1 MFDVNLLIKSWSS
14 LRLHTQL
21 ALASGILLAITISI
35 TTWLNIQSQRQ
46 KLLDNTTN
54 EAISLAKNISIVS
67 SYLVITNKLDEL
79 ESLLIQSTSFPIISN
94 IKVISEEG
102 ETLSHT
108 KKLTSNEI
116 IAVYDLLPVKLPE
129 EDVVQTHIDWEF
141 NNLTVWHPI
150 KTSTLLG
157 WIKLD
162 VTLNEVIKLQSQAIT
177 DNIISA
183 IIAIFLDLFILLAI
197 LYIPAKRFKRVVNF
211 SRNMSNQPG
220 AKMDFSGGS
229 FELDSL
235 IETLNIS
242 SLGLEDQNNKIQQQA
257 DNLLKLNE
265 KKFRL
270 KSEYEQQEILDS
282 MLESVIT
289 IDEQGIINS
298 LNKAGEKLFGY
309 SAKEVVGKNLSILMP
324 DSEAKEH
331 QSYVQRY
338 LSGGKP
344 KIIGIG
350 REIEGKRKNGDLFPM
365 RISVSELPKKPDGSL
380 FFIGSCLDLTE
391 QKKQEEQLRRTQK
404 MDALGKLTGG
414 LAHDYNN
421 LLAIIL
427 GYAELLKAKLKND
440 DELSKYVYE
449 IDHAAERGAKLT
461 NKLLGFSQHNI
472 SKTDVFNI
480 NDLLQELQ
488 FMLEKTLSARI
499 KLIFDLAENLW
510 LVELDSGD
518 FQDTIVNM
526 AINAMHAIETSG
538 QIIFQTENE
547 QLNSSDAQQM
557 NLSTGEYVKLNITDT
572 GEGMDEATIE
582 KIFDPFFTSKGE
594 FGTGLGLSQV
604 YGFMQQSGGGILVN
618 SSPGKGTCFTL
629 YFPRSHQT
637 LTEIQKPKPEA
648 LPEIQGKETL
658 LVVDDEPAMVELAD
672 HILTTE
678 GYQVF
683 TANDAQQALK
693 VLEKEHIDLV
703 ISDVI
708 MPNMDGYEL
717 ATKIQQLYP
726 HIKIQIVTGYT
737 DDRQFDTENNTLHKN
752 RLCKPYSP
760 SSLLLRIHELLGHNI
775 KGGD

>member
-1 MFDVNLLIKSWSS
+1 MIRFWSS

-35 TTWLNIQSQRQ
+35 TTWINIQSQQQ

-54 EAISLAKNISIVS
+54 QAISLAKNFSIVS

-79 ESLLIQSTSFPIISN
+79 ESLLIQSTSFPIIST

-108 KKLTSNEI
+108 KKIASNEI
-116 IAVYDLLPVKLPE
+116 IAVYDLVPVKLPE
-129 EDVVQTHIDWEF
+129 QGIVQTHIDWEF
-141 NNLTVWHPI
+141 NKLTVWYPI

-162 VTLNEVIKLQSQAIT
+162 VTLNELFKLQSQAIT

-183 IIAIFLDLFILLAI
+183 IIAIFLDLVILFAI
-197 LYIPAKRFKRVVNF
+197 LYIPAKRFKKVVNF
-211 SRNMSNQPG
+211 SRNISNQPG

-229 FELDSL
+229 FELNSL
-235 IETLNIS
+235 IESLNIS
-242 SLGLEDQNNKIQQQA
+242 SQGLEKQNKKIQQQA

-289 IDEQGIINS
+289 IDEHGIIKS
-298 LNKAGEKLFGY
+298 LNKAGENLFGY
-309 SAKEVVGKNLSILMP
+309 TAKEIVGKNLSILMP
-324 DSEAKEH
+324 DPESENH

-344 KIIGIG
+344 KVIGIG
-350 REIEGKRKNGDLFPM
+350 RELEGKRKNGELFTM
-365 RISVSELPKKPDGSL
+365 KISVSELPKKPDGSR

-427 GYAELLKAKLKND
+427 GYAEILKAKLKNN
-440 DELSKYVYE
+440 DELSKYVHE

-461 NKLLGFSQHNI
+461 NKLLGFSQHKK
-472 SKTDVFNI
+472 SKTDVLNI
-480 NDLLQELQ
+480 NNILKELQ
-488 FMLEKTLSARI
+488 FMLEKTLSAHI
-499 KLIFDLAENLW
+499 KLIFDLADNLW
-510 LVELDSGD
+510 LVELDSSD
-518 FQDTIVNM
+518 FEDTIINM
-526 AINAMHAIETSG
+526 SINAMHAIETSG

-547 QLNSSDAQQM
+547 QLNFSDAQQM
-557 NLSTGEYVKLNITDT
+557 NLSTGEYVKFKITDT

-604 YGFMQQSGGGILVN
+604 YGFMQQCGGGIIVN
-618 SSPGKGTCFTL
+618 SSPGEGTCFSL
-629 YFPRSHQT
+629 YFPRSHQA
-637 LTEIQKPKPEA
+637 LTEIKKSKPET
-648 LPEIQGKETL
+648 LPEIKGKETIL
-658 LVVDDEPAMVELAD
+658 IVDDEPAMVELAY
-672 HILTTE
+672 HILSTE

-683 TANDAQQALK
+683 TANDGLQALK

-703 ISDVI
+703 ITDVI
-708 MPNMDGYEL
+708 MPNIDGYEL

-726 HIKIQIVTGYT
+726 HIKIQIVTGFT
-737 DDRQFDTENNTLHKN
+737 DDRQHDTENNTLHIN

-760 SSLLLRIHELLGHNI
+760 SSLLFRIHELLGHDI
-775 KGGD
+775 KNNM

>member
-1 MFDVNLLIKSWSS
+1 MIKSWSS

-54 EAISLAKNISIVS
+54 QAISLAKNISIVS

-79 ESLLIQSTSFPIISN
+79 ESLLIQSTSFPIISI

-116 IAVYDLLPVKLPE
+116 ITIYDLLPVKLPE

-150 KTSTLLG
+150 KTSTQLG

-242 SLGLEDQNNKIQQQA
+242 SLGLEEQNNKIQRQA

-265 KKFRL
+265 EKFRL

-289 IDEQGIINS
+289 IDEHGIINS

-309 SAKEVVGKNLSILMP
+309 SAKEIVGKSLSVLMP
-324 DSEAKEH
+324 DSDADKH
-331 QSYVQRY
+331 QSHVQRY

-344 KIIGIG
+344 RIIGIG
-350 REIEGKRKNGDLFPM
+350 RELEGKRKNGELFSM
-365 RISVSELPKKPDGSL
+365 RISVSELPKKPDGSR
-380 FFIGSCLDLTE
+380 FFIGSCLDLTK

-421 LLAIIL
+421 LLAIII
-427 GYAELLKAKLKND
+427 GYAEILKAKLKND

-449 IDHAAERGAKLT
+449 IDHAAERGTKLT
-461 NKLLGFSQHNI
+461 NKLLGFSQHNT

-480 NDLLQELQ
+480 NNLLQELQ
-488 FMLEKTLSARI
+488 FMLEKTLSAQI
-499 KLIFDLAENLW
+499 KLVFDLAENLW

-518 FQDTIVNM
+518 FEDTIVNM

-547 QLNSSDAQQM
+547 QLNLSDAQQM

-604 YGFMQQSGGGILVN
+604 YGFMQQCGGGIIVN

-637 LTEIQKPKPEA
+637 LTEIQKPKPEV

-658 LVVDDEPAMVELAD
+658 LVVDDEPAMVELAY
-672 HILTTE
+672 HILITE

-683 TANDAQQALK
+683 TAHDAQQALK

-726 HIKIQIVTGYT
+726 HIKIQIVTGFA
-737 DDRQFDTENNTLHKN
+737 DDRQLDTENNKLHKN

-775 KGGD
+775 KGDD